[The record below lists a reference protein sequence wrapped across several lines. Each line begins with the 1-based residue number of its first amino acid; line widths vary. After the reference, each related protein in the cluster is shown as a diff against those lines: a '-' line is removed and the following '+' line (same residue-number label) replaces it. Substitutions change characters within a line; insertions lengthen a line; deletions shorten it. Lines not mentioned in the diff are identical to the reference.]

1 MDENSLYTDLNK
13 LIKFKDDN
21 ENLKQHL
28 IDIKIIK
35 KSPRGIYHLIGEK
48 ARSDSKKLCKF
59 LLNERYFINIDE
71 INSIIDIIVK
81 HNGNL
86 MNIKCNRKY
95 FRDNLLKFQ
104 YINLDRSIDI
114 INRKIKN
121 I

>member
-21 ENLKQHL
+21 EILKQHL

-81 HNGNL
+81 HEEFSIEDCRAIRYDL
-86 MNIKCNRKY
+86 LVFDY
-95 FRDNLLKFQ
+95 FFLNQ
-104 YINLDRSIDI
+104 TIDI